1 MTMTEQRAGAR
12 LRDYPDGFRL
22 AVANVIDGLG
32 TYVGL
37 AALLVLVYDS
47 SALLGTALV
56 LAAHVLPGLLVTL
69 FVAPRLQHRSRK
81 PVMLVLNLV
90 GALALVPAIVAPSG
104 VTAVL
109 AAALLGASGVA
120 TRGVQMAA
128 LAEALPVDIR
138 GRFYGL
144 VGSFGQVVQVVGL
157 ATGGALASVVNPRAA
172 LALDALSFVA
182 AAAVVA
188 TVHFSP
194 LAAAEGGNPGRPGYS
209 SAVRVVWASPL
220 LRTLAVIT
228 WVGALVA
235 TVPEAASPAV
245 TRTHLLPF
253 VMAASPAGGAV
264 LALVGTRLGWFSTV
278 QSTLRLA
285 VVSSLSLVVLGAGM
299 SIALHEPPSSVSR
312 GLYGIAAHALIG
324 GLGVWFLGMMAA
336 FTEHTPATET
346 VPVGTFMSWSVGAAG
361 GLGGFVIAALGV
373 AGGYA
378 VLGLLLLP
386 SSLYGLSLVGAQRGS
401 RNGSRP
407 PARQTVHRSERR
419 SGPRPESRAEQRAA
433 SAATPAERRPQSG
446 GSAQP
451 QPAAAAQEAKRRL
464 SGSDL

>member
-1 MTMTEQRAGAR
+1 MTERPARTR
-12 LRDYPDGFRL
+12 LRDHPDGFRL

-47 SALLGTALV
+47 SALLGTAMV

-69 FVAPRLQHRSRK
+69 FVAPRLQHRSRRR
-81 PVMLVLNLV
+81 VMLTLNLM
-90 GALALVPAIVAPSG
+90 GAVALVPAIVAPSG
-104 VTAVL
+104 ATAVL
-109 AAALLGASGVA
+109 AAALLGACGVA

-128 LAEALPVDIR
+128 LAEALPIDVR

-144 VGSFGQVVQVVGL
+144 VGSIGQVVQVVGL

-172 LALDALSFVA
+172 LALDALSFLV

-188 TVHFSP
+188 RVRFP
-194 LAAAEGGNPGRPGYS
+194 PAVAADGGPAQRPVFG
-209 SAVRVVWASPL
+209 SAIRVVWASPL

-245 TRTHLLPF
+245 SRTHLLPF

-264 LALVGTRLGWFSTV
+264 AALIGTRLGVFSTV
-278 QSTLRLA
+278 RSTLRLA
-285 VVSSLSLVVLGAGM
+285 LVSSVSLVVLGAGM
-299 SIALHEPPSSVSR
+299 SIAFREPPTSVAR
-312 GLYGIAAHALIG
+312 GLYGVTAHALIG
-324 GLGVWFLGMMAA
+324 GLGVWFIGMMAA
-336 FTEHTPATET
+336 FTEHTPPTET

-386 SSLYGLSLVGAQRGS
+386 FALYGLTLVGARVSHGPD
-401 RNGSRP
+401 RP
-407 PARQTVHRSERR
+407 AARETVRETVRRSERR
-419 SGPRPESRAEQRAA
+419 PGRSPQARDQQQAPS
-433 SAATPAERRPQSG
+433 PAELRRPSDG
-446 GSAQP
+446 PAEP
-451 QPAAAAQEAKRRL
+451 QRAAAAQEAKRRL
-464 SGSDL
+464 SGSDV

>member
-1 MTMTEQRAGAR
+1 MTERPARAR

-47 SALLGTALV
+47 TALLGTALV

-69 FVAPRLQHRSRK
+69 FVAPRLQHRSRRR
-81 PVMLVLNLV
+81 VMLALNMV
-90 GALALVPAIVAPSG
+90 GALALVPAIVAPNG
-104 VTAVL
+104 VTAVV
-109 AAALLGASGVA
+109 AAALLGACGVT

-128 LAEALPVDIR
+128 LAEALPIDVR

-144 VGSFGQVVQVVGL
+144 VGSIGQVVQVVGL

-172 LALDALSFVA
+172 LALDALSFLV

-188 TVHFSP
+188 TVHFP
-194 LAAAEGGNPGRPGYS
+194 PVAAAEGGASQKPGVG

-245 TRTHLLPF
+245 TSTHLLPF

-264 LALVGTRLGWFSTV
+264 AALIGTRLGVFSTV
-278 QSTLRLA
+278 RSTLRLA
-285 VVSSLSLVVLGAGM
+285 VVSALSLVVLGAGM
-299 SIALHEPPSSVSR
+299 SLAFREPPDSLVR
-312 GLYGIAAHALIG
+312 GLYGVGAHALIG
-324 GLGVWFLGMMAA
+324 GLGVWFIGMMAA
-336 FTEHTPATET
+336 FTEHTPPTET

-378 VLGLLLLP
+378 VLGLLLMP
-386 SSLYGLSLVGAQRGS
+386 FSLYGLSLVSARRASRSAGPASRSAGRAPGRG
-401 RNGSRP
+401 
-407 PARQTVHRSERR
+407 TVQGSERR
-419 SGPRPESRAEQRAA
+419 QPSVPAPAPEHA
-433 SAATPAERRPQSG
+433 SAPQDV
-446 GSAQP
+446 
-451 QPAAAAQEAKRRL
+451 KRRL